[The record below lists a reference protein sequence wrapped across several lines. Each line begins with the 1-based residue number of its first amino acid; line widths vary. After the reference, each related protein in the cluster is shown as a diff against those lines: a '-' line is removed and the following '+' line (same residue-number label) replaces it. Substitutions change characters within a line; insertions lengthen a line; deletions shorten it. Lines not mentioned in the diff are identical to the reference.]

1 MDRELTV
8 ARELHDLISSIEQ
21 SPSSQPSVSRT
32 ALTAVLQREYGLEG
46 TMDRLGSERDETFRL
61 NTAEGTFLVKAG
73 ASGENSDLIDL
84 QVAAISYLAD
94 KTSLPVPTI
103 QLTTR
108 HEPVTRIPS
117 EDGVTPARL
126 VHVMQFLP
134 GCDLASQLLSPDQA
148 ERVGR
153 LHGELTLALRDFHH
167 QHARRHLIWDLME
180 LPSLT
185 PMIDNVEGRH
195 RHSLARKVMHDFET
209 IVVPMASQ
217 FEQQIIHGDYSVFN
231 LLGDPDD
238 PGFITG
244 IVDFGDLHLGRV
256 VFDLAIAVSN
266 LIDHRLDD
274 PWAVASHH
282 EAGFYAIRT
291 LPPDHRDVLA
301 TAAAGRTL
309 QRLLISQ
316 WRAGVEPSRAD
327 YVLGH
332 SRHDWSN
339 LEAVL
344 DNTHSFGEIS

>member
-8 ARELHDLISSIEQ
+8 ARELHDLISTIEQ
-21 SPSSQPSVSRT
+21 SPSPQPSVSRA
-32 ALTAVLQREYGLEG
+32 ALTAVLHSEYGLEG
-46 TMDRLGSERDETFRL
+46 TVDRLGSERDETFRL
-61 NTAEGTFLVKAG
+61 NTAEGTFLVKVSA
-73 ASGENSDLIDL
+73 AGENSDLIDL
-84 QVAAISYLAD
+84 QVAAISYLTD

-134 GCDLASQLLSPDQA
+134 GRDLASQRLSRDHV

-153 LHGELTLALRDFHH
+153 LHGEVTLALRGFHH
-167 QHARRHLIWDLME
+167 PHARRHLIWDLME
-180 LPSLT
+180 LPGLT
-185 PMIDNVEGRH
+185 PMISNVEGRH
-195 RHSLARKVMHDFET
+195 RQGLARKAMHDFEST
-209 IVVPMASQ
+209 VVPMADQ

-238 PGFITG
+238 PGFVTG
-244 IVDFGDLHLGRV
+244 IVDFGDLHRGRV

-282 EAGFYAIRT
+282 EAGFSKVKP
-291 LPPDHRDVLA
+291 LPPEHRDVLA
-301 TAAAGRTL
+301 AAATGRTL
-309 QRLLISQ
+309 QRLLISH
-316 WRAGVEPSRAD
+316 WRIGIEPSRAD

-332 SRHDWSN
+332 SRHDWAN
-339 LEAVL
+339 LEAAL
-344 DNTHSFGEIS
+344 DNAYSFGETS